1 LELLLK
7 EKFMKEKIDTSI
19 LVRFYDDRGREESYF
34 LKDVVYEDDNF
45 CLCTASFMQ
54 GSLFGVEDKTVKFEE
69 NVDGYEDK
77 RVLFDK
83 DTHAVLT
90 NNLDSH
96 YAENI
101 KNL

>member
-1 LELLLK
+1 ME
-7 EKFMKEKIDTSI
+7 KEKIDTSI
-19 LVRFYDDRGREESYF
+19 LVRFYDDRGREISYY
-34 LKDVVYEDDNF
+34 LKEILYETDDF

-54 GSLFGVEDKTVKFEE
+54 ESLFGVEDKTVKFDE
-69 NVDGYEDK
+69 NIYGYEDE

-83 DTHAVLT
+83 NTHQVLT
-90 NNLDSH
+90 NNLDRY

>member
-1 LELLLK
+1 
-7 EKFMKEKIDTSI
+7 MKNKIDTSI

-34 LKDVVYEDDNF
+34 LKEILYETDDF

-54 GSLFGVEDKTVKFEE
+54 ESLFGVEDKTVKFDE
-69 NVDGYEDK
+69 NVYGYKDK

-83 DTHAVLT
+83 DTHKVLT
-90 NNLDSH
+90 SDLDSY